1 MNRLLSRIRPFACDG
16 RRVTAARFS
25 PVSVARAA
33 SLSPIFPPRA
43 QRAPRSFRSPPLLW
57 FRPAVAYESARFKTA
72 ILQLPVAFLGLFN
85 KAS

>member
-16 RRVTAARFS
+16 RLVTAARVS
-25 PVSVARAA
+25 PVSIARAA
-33 SLSPIFPPRA
+33 SLSPIFPTRA
-43 QRAPRSFRSPPLLW
+43 QRALRAFRSPPLLW